1 IGYILLGVALFTEL
15 GLTAGIF
22 YLLHHMIVKASLFM
36 STGAVE
42 VRYGTGAIGALGGI
56 SRTEPI
62 IAVAFMIAAL
72 SLAGI
77 PPFSGFAAKFM
88 LIVGAVESGQIA
100 AVITMLFLSLITLLS
115 MLKIWTGM
123 FWEKG
128 SGDRPPNLARSLPH
142 TPATP
147 TLTKRH
153 TPPSWL
159 PKPPAPKSARCP
171 APKPLLK
178 LMNPP
183 CQPDASTPRW
193 QHPP

>member
-1 IGYILLGVALFTEL
+1 TEL

-42 VRYGTGAIGALGGI
+42 VRYGTGVIGALGGI

-77 PPFSGFAAKFM
+77 PPFPGFAAKFM
-88 LIVGAVESGQIA
+88 LIVGAVEFGQNA
-100 AVITMLFLSLITLLS
+100 AVITMLFVSLITLLS
-115 MLKIWTGM
+115 MLKIWTVM

-128 SGDRPPNLARSLPH
+128 SGG
-142 TPATP
+142 PATKSG
-147 TLTKRH
+147 TLITSHTCDTIAYEATYTPQLTNRH

-159 PKPPAPKSARCP
+159 PKPPAPKSAR
-171 APKPLLK
+171 
-178 LMNPP
+178 
-183 CQPDASTPRW
+183 
-193 QHPP
+193 